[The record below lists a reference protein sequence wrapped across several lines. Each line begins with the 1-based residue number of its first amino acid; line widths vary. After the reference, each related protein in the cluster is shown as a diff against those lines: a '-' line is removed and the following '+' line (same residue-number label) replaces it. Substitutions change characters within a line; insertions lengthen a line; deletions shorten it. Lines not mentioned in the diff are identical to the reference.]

1 MMSKSDGAA
10 KAEQASALSKGGNA
24 DGRIN
29 TQIPVKN
36 IQSKIEI
43 FVDYGKINLIFG
55 EKLFLFKKIRLRLII
70 IR

>member
-43 FVDYGKINLIFG
+43 FVDYGKINLIFW
-55 EKLFLFKKIRLRLII
+55 
-70 IR
+70 